1 MAKLVYRRSNGKWE
15 ARYKKG
21 VSATGKTLYATVYG
35 DTEEEAIQKRIEK
48 LGYDPEQP
56 VIPTRLNLLIL
67 GAGTHG
73 HDVKDIAEASHVFHK
88 IAFLDDKLTGDG
100 IIGRCKDVLK
110 FHGEYPCAFIAIG
123 DNQVRK
129 KYAKLLKEC
138 NFLIPNLISP
148 MASVA
153 PTAKLG
159 EGVVIM
165 PQSTVGIAE
174 VGDFVILTP
183 NSLINSDSTVGS
195 FSRINCGG
203 MVLKGSK
210 VPEGTLIE
218 SGEIYGNKT
227 I

>member
-1 MAKLVYRRSNGKWE
+1 MAKLVYKRGNGKWE

-21 VSATGKTLYATVYG
+21 VSESGKTLYSTVYG
-35 DTEEEAIQKRIEK
+35 NTEEEAIKKRIEK
-48 LGYDPEQP
+48 LGYDPEKP
-56 VIPTRLNLLIL
+56 VTPTRLNLLIL

-73 HDVKDIAEASHVFHK
+73 KDVKDLAEASHVFHK
-88 IAFLDDKLTGDG
+88 IAFLDDKLTGED
-100 IIGRCKDVLK
+100 IIGRCKDVLR

-123 DNQVRK
+123 DNEIRK

-138 NFLIPNLISP
+138 NFLIPNIISP

-153 PTAKLG
+153 PAAKLG

-165 PQSTVGIAE
+165 PQSTVGAAE
-174 VGDFVILTP
+174 IGDFVILTP
-183 NSLINSDSTVGS
+183 NSYINSDSSVGS
-195 FSRINCGG
+195 YSRVACGG

-218 SGEIYGNKT
+218 SGQIYGK
-227 I
+227 